1 MDIFDC
7 TSIISGDIYR
17 KKKKDKKYYKDNECL
32 PKLRQY
38 LEMLKNNVIANIAEN
53 NHKKIYSEIK
63 YLWHQFKGY
72 KIQDQLV
79 NDLYYKWTQAYYSNN
94 TLNSSENYSI
104 EKIVKKD
111 M

>member
-1 MDIFDC
+1 
-7 TSIISGDIYR
+7 
-17 KKKKDKKYYKDNECL
+17 
-32 PKLRQY
+32 
-38 LEMLKNNVIANIAEN
+38 MLKNNVIANIAEN

-72 KIQDQLV
+72 KIQDQFV
-79 NDLYYKWTQAYYSNN
+79 NALYYKWTQAYYSNN